1 MTAPPDI
8 AVHSTAEPGL
18 PPVAKPPIW
27 RRRRFRLRFGRDLSI
42 LLLAIFVIAAIGAPW
57 LTPHDPVTND
67 LVNALQ
73 PPAWMAGGSSEH
85 LLGTDSFGRD
95 VLTRLLYGA
104 RVSLVVVVFSMLIA
118 IVIGTGVGVLS
129 GYVGGRTDAILMRL
143 VDIMFAVPPLLVA
156 LVASVALGPSMRNL
170 VLILGLL
177 VWPNIARLI
186 RGETL
191 LLKNNEF
198 VGYAKAIGVPHWRIL
213 WRHLLPHVMPTLLV
227 AATLEVANVILTE
240 ASLSFL
246 GVGLPPPAPSWGVM
260 IEDGRAL
267 IATGWWIS
275 MFAGLA
281 IVITVLAFNGFGD
294 WLRDRYDPQ
303 TRDL

>member
-1 MTAPPDI
+1 MTTHLETAGTPTAGPDRP
-8 AVHSTAEPGL
+8 AVATPH
-18 PPVAKPPIW
+18 V
-27 RRRRFRLRFGRDLSI
+27 RRRRWQRLRLGRDPSLVV
-42 LLLAIFVIAAIGAPW
+42 LALFVFAAIFAPW
-57 LTPHDPVTND
+57 LTPYSPVDNSLTD
-67 LVNALQ
+67 SLQ
-73 PPAWMAGGSSEH
+73 PPAWMAGGTSEH

-95 VLTRLLYGA
+95 VLTRLIHGA
-104 RVSLVVVVFSMLIA
+104 RVSLIVVVFSLLIA
-118 IVIGTGVGVLS
+118 VVIGTGVGVWA
-129 GYVGGRTDAILMRL
+129 GYAGGKTDAILMRL
-143 VDIMFAVPPLLVA
+143 VDIMFAVPSLLVA
-156 LVASVALGPSMRNL
+156 LVAAVALGPSMRNL

-177 VWPNIARLI
+177 IWPNIARLI

-191 LLKNNEF
+191 ALKNNEY
-198 VGYAKAIGVPHWRIL
+198 VAYAKAIGSPRWRIL
-213 WRHLLPHVMPTLLV
+213 RKHILPNVMPTLLV

-246 GVGLPPPAPSWGVM
+246 GAGLPPPAPSWGVM
-260 IEDGRAL
+260 IDDGRAL

-281 IVITVLAFNGFGD
+281 IVVTVLAFNGFGD